1 MGVWTSLAR
10 KVVKKAART
19 IEKALLGA
27 AAEADVPSE
36 KAPADP
42 FAKLKAAEAE
52 KKKRE
57 REEK

>member
-10 KVVKKAART
+10 RAVRKAART

-27 AAEADVPSE
+27 AEEADERAE
-36 KAPADP
+36 KAPPDP

-52 KKKRE
+52 KKRRD